1 MKNAYCAID
10 LGATSGRVII
20 SADGAAM
27 EEIHR
32 FPNQVYERNGQ
43 FFWDTDFLLNEV
55 RHGLRLLAAR
65 KDLHLCSIGVDA
77 WGVDVVFIDKDGRAL
92 AHPRAYRDPYTDGIQ
107 PGFFQQISPDRVY
120 EKTGIQFLDF
130 NTLFQFYACSKEH
143 YQPFGQ
149 ADKYLFIP
157 DYINYELTGVMR
169 CEYTI
174 LSTSQLLNARDRKPD
189 AELVG
194 LCGAKMSCFAPVIMP
209 GEQVGLLKPSVADF
223 GYPVPVVAVAS
234 HDTASAVASVPRTVE
249 GRHAAYLSS
258 GTWSLMGIVVDEPV
272 ITPLSAEL
280 NFTNEGGVNGT
291 IRLLKNITGM
301 WILEQCRKQWKAQGK
316 DYSYPELAS
325 MAQSVTS
332 VPDLFNPDEPR
343 FANPADM
350 TAQVRDGRDMTDA
363 ETVSCI
369 YHSLAHRYGEVFA
382 MLRRIAPWDID
393 VLYVIGGGV
402 RNSYLNRLTEEEVG
416 VPVLTGPAE
425 ATALGNIAVQIHTHT
440 TK

>member
-10 LGATSGRVII
+10 LGATSGRVIL
-20 SADGAAM
+20 SADGVTI

-32 FPNQVYERNGQ
+32 FPNQVYEKNGQ
-43 FFWDTDFLLNEV
+43 FFWDTDHLLHEI
-55 RHGLRLLAAR
+55 RQGLGLLAAR
-65 KDLHLCSIGVDA
+65 KDLHICSIGVDT
-77 WGVDVVFIDKDGRAL
+77 WGVDVVYISKEGRAL
-92 AHPRAYRDPYTDGIQ
+92 AHPRAYRDPYTEGVQ
-107 PGFFQQISPDRVY
+107 QEFFKQIPRDRIY

-130 NTLFQFYACSKEH
+130 NTLFQFYACAKEH
-143 YQPFGQ
+143 YQPFEQ

-174 LSTSQLLNARDRKPD
+174 LSTSQLLHAHDRQPD
-189 AELVG
+189 AELVEK
-194 LCGAKMSCFAPVIMP
+194 CGAKMSCFPPIAMP
-209 GEQVGLLKPSVADF
+209 GEQVGFLKPSVADF
-223 GYPVPVVAVAS
+223 GYPVPVTAVAS

-272 ITPLSAEL
+272 ITPLTAEM

-301 WILEQCRKQWKAQGK
+301 WILEQCRKQWKAQGR
-316 DYSYPELAS
+316 DYSYPELVA
-325 MAQSVTS
+325 MAQSVTQT
-332 VPDLFNPDEPR
+332 PELFNPDEPR

-350 TAQVRDGRDMTDA
+350 PAQVRNGRNMTDA
-363 ETVSCI
+363 EVVSCI

-382 MLRRIAPWDID
+382 MLRRIAPWEPEA
-393 VLYVIGGGV
+393 LYIIGGGA
-402 RNSYLNRLTEEEVG
+402 RNTYLNRLTEEETG
-416 VPVLTGPAE
+416 VPVLTGSTE
-425 ATALGNIAVQIHTHT
+425 ATALGNIAIQMQAHT